1 MLGTWQSVALVDL
14 NQGNPRRSPRL
25 SFLPGQRRPVGWCPV
40 QTHEIR
46 KRFLDHFVNA
56 GHTEV
61 PSASVIL
68 DDPNLLFVNAG
79 MVQFVPFFL
88 GQRTAPYTTATSI
101 QKCIRTPDIDEVGIT
116 TRHNTFF
123 QMAGNFSFG
132 DYFKR
137 GAIELAWTLLT
148 NPVSE
153 GGYGFDPER
162 LWATVFYDDDEA
174 VALWQE
180 VAGLPPERIQRRGMA
195 DNYWSMG
202 IPGPCGPCSEIYY
215 DRGPEYGVE
224 GGPEADENRYI
235 EIWNLVFMQNER
247 GEGTSKDDFEILGP
261 LPRQNID
268 TGMGVERIACL
279 LQGVDNVYETDLL
292 RPVIDTVEQYA
303 PRGYGQGNGTDDI
316 RYRVIADH
324 TRTAAIIIADG
335 VTPSNEGRGYVL
347 RRLLRRIIRSAKLLG
362 IEAPIVGELMATVRD
377 AMGPSYPELVTDF
390 DRISRI
396 AVAEETA
403 FNRTLASGSKLFE
416 DAATATRSSGKT
428 QLAGSDAFAL
438 HDTYG
443 FPIELTLE
451 MAAEAGLSVDELG
464 FRELMAE
471 QRRRA
476 KADAAAR
483 KHAHADLSAFRELVD
498 AGPTE
503 FTGFDELSSEARIL
517 GIFVDGKRVPV
528 VAHHAPGDTE
538 LRVEIVLDRT
548 PLYAESGGQ
557 IADAGWITGTGGSQ
571 SAKAAVTDV
580 QKIAKSLWVHRVN
593 VESGEFVEGDTIVAA
608 VDPHWRR
615 GATQGHSGT
624 HMVHAALRQ
633 VLGPNAVQAGSL
645 NRPGYLRFDFNS
657 QSALTEEQRNQ
668 VEEVSNEAV
677 QADYPVNTFLTGLE
691 KAKAMGAMAMFGEQY
706 PDEVRVVEIGGPF
719 SLELCGGTH
728 VNNSAQIGP
737 ITILGESSVGSGVR
751 RVEAYVGLDSFRHLS
766 KERALMAGLAS
777 SLKVPSDEVPARVA
791 ILVEK
796 LKTAEK
802 ELERVRLN
810 AARSGAADA
819 AGTAEQ
825 IGTVRLVAQR
835 MASGMSA
842 GDLRSLVGDIKSRLG
857 SDPGVVVLIAEADS
871 ENGPTVPFVVA
882 ANQAAQDAGV
892 RANELVQCVSTAV
905 GGRGGGKPDLAQ
917 GSGKD
922 AAGIEA
928 ALAAVRA
935 ELARG

>member
-1 MLGTWQSVALVDL
+1 M
-14 NQGNPRRSPRL
+14 
-25 SFLPGQRRPVGWCPV
+25 

-46 KRFLDHFVNA
+46 KRFLDHFVKA

-88 GQRTAPYTTATSI
+88 GQRTPPYPTATSI

-137 GAIELAWTLLT
+137 EAIELAWTLLT
-148 NPVSE
+148 NKVE
-153 GGYGFDPER
+153 DGGYGFDPEK
-162 LWATVFYDDDEA
+162 LWATVYFDDDEA
-174 VALWQE
+174 IELWRE
-180 VAGLPPERIQRRGMA
+180 IAGLPIERIQRRGMA

-202 IPGPCGPCSEIYY
+202 IPGPCGPSSEIYY
-215 DRGPEYGVE
+215 DRGPQFGVD
-224 GGPEADENRYI
+224 GGPEANEDRYL

-247 GEGTSKDDFEILGP
+247 GEGTGKDDFEILGP
-261 LPRQNID
+261 LPRKNID
-268 TGMGVERIACL
+268 TGMGVERVAFL
-279 LQGVDNVYETDLL
+279 LQGVANVYETDLL
-292 RPVIDTVEQYA
+292 RPVIDVVASRA
-303 PRGYGQGNGTDDI
+303 PRGYDVGNHDDDV
-316 RYRVIADH
+316 RYRIIADH
-324 TRTAAIIIADG
+324 SRTAAILIGDG
-335 VTPSNEGRGYVL
+335 VSPGNDGRGYVL
-347 RRLLRRIIRSAKLLG
+347 RRLLRRVIRSARLLDIDG
-362 IEAPIVGELMATVRD
+362 PIVGELMATVRD
-377 AMGPSYPELVTDF
+377 AMGPSYPELVADF
-390 DRISRI
+390 DRIARV
-396 AVAEETA
+396 AVAEEAA
-403 FNRTLASGSKLFE
+403 FNRTLQSGSRLFEEAAAATKASG
-416 DAATATRSSGKT
+416 ATVLS
-428 QLAGSDAFAL
+428 GSDAFTL

-451 MAAEAGLSVDELG
+451 MAAEADLKVDELG

-483 KHAHADLSAFRELVD
+483 KHAHADLTAYRELVD

-503 FTGFDELSSEARIL
+503 FTGFDELSSQAKIL

-528 VAHHAPGDTE
+528 VTHGTE
-538 LRVEIVLDRT
+538 EFAGADRVELVLDRT

-557 IADAGWITGTGGSQ
+557 VADAGTISGTGSSE

-580 QKIAKSLWVHRVN
+580 QKIAKTLWVHRVN
-593 VESGEFVEGDTIVAA
+593 VESGEFVEGDTVVAA
-608 VDPHWRR
+608 VDPDWRK

-657 QSALTEEQRNQ
+657 QGALTPEQLSQ
-668 VEEVSNEAV
+668 VEQVTNEAV
-677 QADYPVNTFLTGLE
+677 QADYEVHTFLEKLE
-691 KAKAMGAMAMFGEQY
+691 KAKAMGAMAMFGESY

-728 VNNSAQIGP
+728 VHNSAQIGP
-737 ITILGESSVGSGVR
+737 VTILGESSVGSGVR
-751 RVEAYVGLDSFRHLS
+751 RVEAYVGLDSFKHLA

-791 ILVEK
+791 NLVER
-796 LKTAEK
+796 LKAAEK
-802 ELERVRLN
+802 ELERNRLANARATAAN
-810 AARSGAADA
+810 AAAGA
-819 AGTAEQ
+819 Q
-825 IGTVRLVAQR
+825 HIGNVRLVAQR
-835 MASGMSA
+835 MSA
-842 GDLRSLVGDIKSRLG
+842 GMTAADLRALAGDIRGKLG
-857 SDPGVVVLIAEADS
+857 TDPAVVALIAEGDGGS
-871 ENGPTVPFVVA
+871 VPYAVA
-882 ANQAAQDAGV
+882 TNPAAQDLGL
-892 RANELVQCVSTAV
+892 RANDLITPLAAAV
-905 GGRGGGKPDLAQ
+905 DGRGGGKADLAQ

-922 AAGIEA
+922 SSGIDA
-928 ALAAVRA
+928 ALDALRA
-935 ELARG
+935 EITRAG

>member
-1 MLGTWQSVALVDL
+1 M
-14 NQGNPRRSPRL
+14 
-25 SFLPGQRRPVGWCPV
+25 

-46 KRFLDHFVNA
+46 KRFLDHFVTA

-79 MVQFVPFFL
+79 MVQFVPYFL
-88 GQRTAPYTTATSI
+88 GQRTPPYDTATSI

-137 GAIELAWTLLT
+137 RAIELAWELLT
-148 NPVSE
+148 KPVAD
-153 GGYGFDPER
+153 GGYGMDPER

-174 VALWQE
+174 ERLWQE

-215 DRGPEYGVE
+215 DRGPDYGIE
-224 GGPEADENRYI
+224 GGPEANEDRYI

-247 GEGTSKDDFEILGP
+247 GEGTSKEDFEILGP
-261 LPRQNID
+261 LPRKNID

-292 RPVIDTVEQYA
+292 RPVIDKAAQYA
-303 PRGYGQGNGTDDI
+303 PRGYGAGNNDDDV

-324 TRTAAIIIADG
+324 SRTAAVIIADG

-362 IEAPIVGELMATVRD
+362 IERPIVGELMTTVRD
-377 AMGPSYPELVTDF
+377 AMGPSYPEMVTDF
-390 DRISRI
+390 DRINRI

-416 DAATATRSSGKT
+416 EAAATTRASGSAE
-428 QLAGSDAFAL
+428 LGGAEAFTL

-503 FTGFDELSSEARIL
+503 FTGFEELSSQARIL

-528 VAHHAPGDTE
+528 VAHHPRVHSETVPPE
-538 LRVEIVLDRT
+538 RVEIVLDRT

-557 IADAGWITGTGGSQ
+557 IADIGWLNGTGASE
-571 SAKAAVTDV
+571 SARAAVTDV
-580 QKIAKSLWVHRVN
+580 QKIAKTLWVHRVN

-608 VDPHWRR
+608 VDPQWRH

-624 HMVHAALRQ
+624 HMVHAALRE

-645 NRPGYLRFDFNS
+645 NRPGYLRFDFNW
-657 QSALTEEQRNQ
+657 QGALTDDQRGRIEEIANQ
-668 VEEVSNEAV
+668 AV
-677 QADYPVNTFLTGLE
+677 QADYPVNTFLTGLD
-691 KAKAMGAMAMFGEQY
+691 KAKAMGAMALFGEQY
-706 PDEVRVVEIGGPF
+706 PEQVRVVEIGGPF

-728 VNNSAQIGP
+728 VRNSAQIGP
-737 ITILGESSVGSGVR
+737 VTLLGESSVGSGVR

-777 SLKVPSDEVPARVA
+777 SLKVPSEEVPARVA
-791 ILVEK
+791 TLVER
-796 LKTAEK
+796 LKSAEK
-802 ELERVRLN
+802 ELERMRLASARAAAGN
-810 AARSGAADA
+810 AAA
-819 AGTAEQ
+819 TAEQ
-825 IGTVRLVAQR
+825 IGKVRLVAQR
-835 MASGMSA
+835 MAAGMTA
-842 GDLRSLVGDIKSRLG
+842 ADLRSLVGDIRSRFG
-857 SDPGVVVLIAEADS
+857 AEPGVVVLAAE
-871 ENGPTVPFVVA
+871 GPEGTVPFVVA

-892 RANELVQCVSTAV
+892 RASDLVGVVGAAI
-905 GGRGGGKPDLAQ
+905 GGRGGGKADLAQ

-922 AAGIEA
+922 SSGIEA
-928 ALAAVRA
+928 ALGAVRA
-935 ELARG
+935 ALAGN

>member
-1 MLGTWQSVALVDL
+1 M
-14 NQGNPRRSPRL
+14 
-25 SFLPGQRRPVGWCPV
+25 

-46 KRFLDHFVNA
+46 KRFTDHFVQA

-79 MVQFVPFFL
+79 MVQFVPYFL
-88 GQRTAPYTTATSI
+88 GQRTPPYTTATSI

-137 GAIELAWTLLT
+137 RAIELAWDLLT
-148 NPVSE
+148 KPIAE
-153 GGYGFDPER
+153 GGYGMASER

-174 VALWQE
+174 EQLWQE

-215 DRGPEYGVE
+215 DRGPQYGVE
-224 GGPEADENRYI
+224 GGPEANEDRYI

-247 GEGTSKDDFEILGP
+247 GQGTGKEDFEILGP
-261 LPRQNID
+261 LPRKNID

-292 RPVIDTVEQYA
+292 RPVIDKTSQYA
-303 PRGYGQGNGTDDI
+303 PRGYGAGTEADDI
-316 RYRVIADH
+316 RYRIIADH
-324 TRTAAIIIADG
+324 SRTAAIIIADG

-347 RRLLRRIIRSAKLLG
+347 RRLLRRIVRAARLLG
-362 IEAPIVGELMATVRD
+362 IDRPLVGELVATVRD

-390 DRISRI
+390 DRINRI

-403 FNRTLASGSKLFE
+403 FNRTLASGSKLFDE
-416 DAATATRSSGKT
+416 AAAATRAAGTT
-428 QLAGSDAFAL
+428 ELAGADAFAL

-451 MAAEAGLSVDELG
+451 MAAEAGLTVDELG

-503 FTGFDELSSEARIL
+503 FTGFDELTSAARIL

-528 VAHHAPGDTE
+528 VAHHPRVHSETAPPQ
-538 LRVEIVLDRT
+538 RVEIVLDRT

-557 IADAGWITGTGGSQ
+557 IADTGTITGTGANQ
-571 SAKAAVTDV
+571 TARAAVTDV
-580 QKIAKSLWVHRVN
+580 QKIGKTLWVHRVN
-593 VESGEFVEGDTIVAA
+593 VESGEFVEGDTVEAA
-608 VDPHWRR
+608 VDTGWRH

-624 HMVHAALRQ
+624 HLVHAALRQ
-633 VLGPNAVQAGSL
+633 ILGPNAVQAGSL
-645 NRPGYLRFDFNS
+645 NRPGYLRFDFQWQGPLS
-657 QSALTEEQRNQ
+657 EDQRSRI
-668 VEEVSNEAV
+668 EEVANEAV
-677 QADYPVNTFLTGLE
+677 EADYAVNTFTTGLE
-691 KAKAMGAMAMFGEQY
+691 DAKTMGAMALFGEQY
-706 PDEVRVVEIGGPF
+706 PDQVRVVEIGGPF

-728 VNNSAQIGP
+728 VRNSAQVGP
-737 ITILGESSVGSGVR
+737 VTILGESSVGSGVR
-751 RVEAYVGLDSFRHLS
+751 RVEAYVGLDSFRHLA
-766 KERALMAGLAS
+766 KERALMAGLAA
-777 SLKVPSDEVPARVA
+777 SLKVPSEEVPGRVA
-791 ILVEK
+791 TLVER
-796 LKTAEK
+796 LKAAEK
-802 ELERVRLN
+802 ELERVRLA
-810 AARSGAADA
+810 AARANAADA
-819 AGTAEQ
+819 AATAETV
-825 IGTVRLVAQR
+825 GSVRLVAQR
-835 MASGMSA
+835 TATGMTAADLRTLA
-842 GDLRSLVGDIKSRLG
+842 GDIRGRLG
-857 SDPGVVVLIAEADS
+857 PGPGVVVLVAEHDS
-871 ENGPTVPFVVA
+871 AVPFVVA
-882 ANQAAQDAGV
+882 ASQAAQDAGL
-892 RANELVQCVSTAV
+892 RADELARIVATAV
-905 GGRGGGKPDLAQ
+905 GGRGGGKADLAQ
-917 GSGKD
+917 GSGTD
-922 AAGIEA
+922 PAGIDA
-928 ALAAVRA
+928 ALAAVRT

>member
-1 MLGTWQSVALVDL
+1 
-14 NQGNPRRSPRL
+14 
-25 SFLPGQRRPVGWCPV
+25 V

-46 KRFLDHFVNA
+46 KRFLDHFVKA

-88 GQRTAPYTTATSI
+88 GQRTPPYATATSI

-148 NPVSE
+148 NSVAD

-162 LWATVFYDDDEA
+162 LWATVYLDDDEA
-174 VALWQE
+174 AQLWE
-180 VAGLPPERIQRRGMA
+180 DIAGLPAERIQRRGMA

-202 IPGPCGPCSEIYY
+202 IPGPCGPSSEIYY
-215 DRGPEYGVE
+215 DRGPEHGSE
-224 GGPEADENRYI
+224 GGPAADEERYI

-247 GEGTSKDDFEILGP
+247 GEGTSKEDYQILGP
-261 LPRQNID
+261 LPRKNID
-268 TGMGVERIACL
+268 TGMGVERVAVL
-279 LQGVDNVYETDLL
+279 LQGVHNVYETDLL
-292 RPVIDTVEQYA
+292 RPVIDMVAERA
-303 PRGYGQGNGTDDI
+303 PRGYDVGNHDDDV
-316 RYRVIADH
+316 RYRIIADH
-324 TRTAAIIIADG
+324 SRTAAILIGDG
-335 VTPSNEGRGYVL
+335 VSPGNDGRGYVL
-347 RRLLRRIIRSAKLLG
+347 RRLLRRVIRSAKLLG
-362 IEAPIVGELMATVRD
+362 IEDPIVGDLMATVRD
-377 AMGPSYPELVTDF
+377 AMGPSYPELVADF
-390 DRISRI
+390 DRIRRI

-403 FNRTLASGSKLFE
+403 FNRTLQSGSRLFDE
-416 DAATATRSSGKT
+416 VAAATKTSGAGV
-428 QLAGSDAFAL
+428 LSGSDAFTL

-451 MAAEAGLSVDELG
+451 MAAEAGLQVDEAG

-483 KHAHADLSAFRELVD
+483 KHAHADLSAYRELVD

-503 FTGFDELSSEARIL
+503 FTGFDELTSEARIL

-528 VAHHAPGDTE
+528 VAHGSEGSAGAAGGDQVE
-538 LRVEIVLDRT
+538 LVLDRT

-557 IADAGWITGTGGSQ
+557 VADAGTISGTGAGET
-571 SAKAAVTDV
+571 ARAAVTDV
-580 QKIAKSLWVHRVN
+580 QKIAKTLWVHRVN
-593 VESGEFVEGDTIVAA
+593 VESGEFVEGDTVTAA
-608 VDPHWRR
+608 VDAGWRK

-645 NRPGYLRFDFNS
+645 NRPGYLRFDFNWQGPLS
-657 QSALTEEQRNQ
+657 EEQRTQ
-668 VEEVSNEAV
+668 IEEVTNQAV
-677 QADYPVNTFLTGLE
+677 QADFEVHTFNEQLD
-691 KAKAMGAMAMFGEQY
+691 KAKAMGALALFGESY

-728 VNNSAQIGP
+728 VHNSAQIGP
-737 ITILGESSVGSGVR
+737 VTILGESSVGSGVR
-751 RVEAYVGLDSFRHLS
+751 RVEAYVGLESFRHLA

-777 SLKVPSDEVPARVA
+777 SLKVPSEEVPARVA
-791 ILVEK
+791 NLVER
-796 LKTAEK
+796 LKAAEK
-802 ELERVRLN
+802 ELERIRLASARAAAVN
-810 AARSGAADA
+810 AAAGA
-819 AGTAEQ
+819 ER
-825 IGTVRLVAQR
+825 IGNVRLVAQR
-835 MASGMSA
+835 MSGGMTA
-842 GDLRSLVGDIKSRLG
+842 ADLRSLVGDIRGKLG
-857 SDPGVVVLIAEADS
+857 GDPAVVALIAEGEGGS
-871 ENGPTVPFVVA
+871 VPYAIA
-882 ANQAAQDAGV
+882 ANPAAQDLGI
-892 RANELVQCVSTAV
+892 RANDLIKPLAGAV
-905 GGRGGGKPDLAQ
+905 DGRGGGKPDLAQ
-917 GSGKD
+917 GSGKNPSGID
-922 AAGIEA
+922 AALD
-928 ALAAVRA
+928 ALRA
-935 ELARG
+935 EIARVS